1 MTFTQKYSST
11 LTYIKRATFCANP
24 ISRELF
30 LIMEEKRSNLAV
42 AVDVTTKEELL
53 HFARTLGPY
62 ICVLKTHI
70 DMIRDFDLHLLLE
83 LQDLAKKYRFLIFED
98 RKFADIGK
106 TVQEQYEGGVH
117 KIVNWSHMVTA
128 HSVPGAG
135 IIEGL
140 RKIGLRQGKGLLL
153 LAEMSSQGSLATGS
167 YTEATV
173 KMAKEYSDFV
183 IGFIAQRK
191 LVEEPYF
198 IHMTPGVSISSNSDD
213 LRQQY
218 NNPDYVIGIQGSDVI
233 IVGRGILN
241 AENPQVAAKL
251 YQETGW
257 AAYERRI
264 GKVALS

>member
-1 MTFTQKYSST
+1 MTSIQDPSKT
-11 LTYIKRATFCANP
+11 LTYIKRATFCSNP

-30 LIMEEKRSNLAV
+30 LIMEEKQSNLAV
-42 AVDVTTKEELL
+42 AADVTTKEELL

-70 DMIRDFDLHLLLE
+70 DMIKDFDLHLLLE
-83 LQDLAKKYRFLIFED
+83 LQDFAKKYRFLIFED

-128 HSVPGAG
+128 HSVPGPG
-135 IIEGL
+135 IVEGL

-153 LAEMSSQGSLATGS
+153 LAEMSSEGSLAKGS
-167 YTEATV
+167 YTDATIE
-173 KMAKEYSDFV
+173 MAKEYRDFV
-183 IGFIAQRK
+183 IGFISQRK

-198 IHMTPGVSISSNSDD
+198 LHMTPGVNISTDGDD

-218 NNPDYVIGIQGSDVI
+218 NHPDYAIGKQGSDVI

-241 AENPQVAAKL
+241 AEDPQAAAKL
-251 YQETGW
+251 YQKTGW
-257 AAYERRI
+257 SAYEKRI
-264 GKVALS
+264 GKSSS